1 MRRVRE
7 EFQASDGT
15 YGSPRLQRALRARGI
30 AISRRRVERLMREAG
45 LKARVARIYRSK
57 PGRRRMFEQHPNLLW
72 REVAQEPGQIWV
84 SDVTYV
90 RVGGRW
96 RFLVTI
102 MDQYSRRLLAW
113 RLGRVR
119 NAELTRGALDQALRR
134 AAHRPQL
141 IFHSDR
147 GTEYAGARLSDRL
160 RRLRLRQSMTRGG
173 TPGDNAHAESFFHT
187 LKAELVHG
195 KAFAHEQQLRCD
207 LRRYVRFYNLR
218 RLHSSLDYR
227 SPAQVERDA
236 RRPRSRAA

>member
-30 AISRRRVERLMREAG
+30 AISRRRVARLMREAG

-90 RVGGRW
+90 RVAGRW

-173 TPGDNAHAESFFHT
+173 TPSDNAHAESFFHT
-187 LKAELVHG
+187 LKVELVHG
-195 KAFAHEQQLRCD
+195 KAFTHEQQLR
-207 LRRYVRFYNLR
+207 
-218 RLHSSLDYR
+218 
-227 SPAQVERDA
+227 
-236 RRPRSRAA
+236 